1 MIPTPPL
8 AQRSPRPFRLGPAA
22 MNVVVFIVFA
32 LLLLLYLAQSTQ
44 SASRQ
49 YDIRKL
55 EDQLGSLQ
63 TDREQLE
70 LEAIRLESLTT
81 IAPPPEST
89 EPDAAPPSDHPESLI
104 PPSHSRLAPT
114 ATIQAV
120 NRASDVAVLP

>member
-1 MIPTPPL
+1 MTSASQVAHRP
-8 AQRSPRPFRLGPAA
+8 ARPFRLGPAA
-22 MNVVVFIVFA
+22 LNVTVFIVFA

-55 EDQLGSLQ
+55 EDRLSSLQ
-63 TDREQLE
+63 IDREQLE

-81 IAPPPEST
+81 IAPPLDSA
-89 EPDAAPPSDHPESLI
+89 EPDAPPTLNHPESLA
-104 PPSHSRLAPT
+104 PLPLAPT

-120 NRASDVAVLP
+120 NRDSDVAILP